1 MSDSTAMNK
10 AADSPFV
17 ADPSA
22 DGSGLAETTDP
33 QILVDGLAQLVLKP
47 AAISLLP
54 DTTKA
59 PVNATPLHWMSPE
72 APLDVVDAF
81 CEAVNAQLASEGP
94 LGFVQLAE
102 HPDWTAWVEPV
113 RMDHGPG
120 IGALVAL
127 RESHT
132 PWDDAEISTIRVFA
146 TMCGTHWAR
155 QTAEFQRSL
164 DELVTHVAER
174 LMVASSSTLQETF
187 DWTIA
192 TLAEFIHSDVA
203 FYRRNDRAADVSIL
217 VAEYPKRT
225 EIPDP
230 DPLAVVPFDA
240 DPIFAM
246 TRDLKEPFV
255 SGSTRTPTSYNKRI
269 NDSRSIANFTGAGVP
284 LIHDGQTQGLLA
296 FIYFSECQ
304 LTIPEINA
312 LQAVA
317 SMLVQLNARIEAE
330 EKLKQI
336 ALHDDLTGLPNRRA
350 VLEEIDRRLADHSG
364 QTALL
369 FLDLD
374 RFKFMND
381 YLGHVAGDRVLLTV
395 ADRIRMSIR
404 PSDYAARLGGD
415 EFVILMDGSEGEL
428 GSVATANR
436 LIELVSRPIEVNG
449 QHVSH
454 TASVGIALAGDP
466 GMTGVE
472 MLGHADVALY
482 AAKTQGRNRA
492 VVFDDLLRLEVAE
505 RTNTEMMLREAID
518 NGGLRLFYQPE
529 FDLLTGQILAVEAL
543 IRCEHP
549 ETGIVPAGQFIAV
562 AEETGL
568 VVDLGRWVLE
578 EACRQMAI
586 WRERYPG
593 IDMIMRVNMSPAQ
606 LSTPGIVDH
615 ISRCLRTSNL
625 LGSSLCLE
633 ITEHAV
639 MQDIDRALGILNE
652 FRSLGVR
659 LALDDFGT
667 GFSSMTQLKR
677 LPINTLKV
685 DMSFVIGLAKD
696 PADQAIVESIVHL
709 SEAFGL
715 ELVGEGVESLAD
727 MAELVRLGCHRA
739 QGFLLSRPLPAA
751 ELDPLLWRGGI
762 DLSQLPGVMLPA

>member
-1 MSDSTAMNK
+1 MSDSTGMSKTMA
-10 AADSPFV
+10 SPFV
-17 ADPSA
+17 VDPSM
-22 DGSGLAETTDP
+22 DGSGLSEATDP
-33 QILVDGLAQLVLKP
+33 QILVDGLAELVQKP
-47 AAISLLP
+47 MAISLVP
-54 DTTKA
+54 EATKA
-59 PVNATPLHWMSPE
+59 PVNATPLQWLAPE

-81 CEAVNAQLASEGP
+81 SEAVNLQMASEGP
-94 LGFVQLAE
+94 LGYVHLAE
-102 HPDWTAWVEPV
+102 YPGWAAWAEPV
-113 RMDHGPG
+113 RIDQGSG

-127 RESHT
+127 RESTT
-132 PWDDAEISTIRVFA
+132 PWSDAEISTIRVFA

-164 DELVTHVAER
+164 DELVTRVAER
-174 LMVASSSTLQETF
+174 LMIGSPSTLQETL

-192 TLAEFIHSDVA
+192 TVAEFIHSDVA
-203 FYRRNDRAADVSIL
+203 FYRRNDHAAGVSIL

-246 TRDLKEPFV
+246 TRDMKEPFV
-255 SGSTRTPTSYNKRI
+255 SGSTRTPSSYNKRI
-269 NDSRSIANFTGAGVP
+269 SDTRAVGNFTGAGVP
-284 LIHDGQTQGLLA
+284 LIHDGVTQGVLA
-296 FIYFSECQ
+296 FAYFSECK
-304 LTIPEINA
+304 LTIPELNA

-317 SMLVQLNARIEAE
+317 SMMVQLNARIEAE
-330 EKLKQI
+330 EMLKHI
-336 ALHDDLTGLPNRRA
+336 ALHDD
-350 VLEEIDRRLADHSG
+350 
-364 QTALL
+364 
-369 FLDLD
+369 
-374 RFKFMND
+374 
-381 YLGHVAGDRVLLTV
+381 LGHVAGDRVLLTV
-395 ADRIRMSIR
+395 ADRIGMSIR
-404 PSDYAARLGGD
+404 PSDYAGRLGGD
-415 EFVILMDGSEGEL
+415 EFVILMDGSDGEL

-436 LIELVSRPIEVNG
+436 LIELVSHPVEVNG

-454 TASVGIALAGDP
+454 TASVGIALAGED

-529 FDLLTGQILAVEAL
+529 FDLVTGQILAVEAL

-549 ETGIVPAGQFIAV
+549 DIGIVPAGQFIAV

-639 MQDIDRALGILNE
+639 MQDVDRALGILNE

-667 GFSSMTQLKR
+667 GFSSMTLLKR

-696 PADQAIVESIVHL
+696 PADQAIVESIVDL

-715 ELVGEGVESLAD
+715 NLVGEGVESLAD
-727 MAELVRLGCHRA
+727 MT
-739 QGFLLSRPLPAA
+739 
-751 ELDPLLWRGGI
+751 
-762 DLSQLPGVMLPA
+762 

>member
-1 MSDSTAMNK
+1 MSDSTGIT
-10 AADSPFV
+10 DSMASPLLT
-17 ADPSA
+17 DPSRE
-22 DGSGLAETTDP
+22 GSGVTDATDP
-33 QILVDGLAQLVLKP
+33 QILVNGLAQLVNEP

-54 DTTKA
+54 EPTKA
-59 PVNATPLHWMSPE
+59 PVNAMALHWL
-72 APLDVVDAF
+72 APDAPSDVIDAF
-81 CEAVNAQLASEGP
+81 LAEVNAQLASEGP
-94 LGFVQLAE
+94 LGFLHLSQY
-102 HPDWTAWVEPV
+102 PDWAAWVEPV
-113 RMDHGPG
+113 RFDHRSC
-120 IGALVAL
+120 IGALAAIRAVG
-127 RESHT
+127 T
-132 PWDDAEISTIRVFA
+132 PWSESEISTIRVFA

-174 LMVASSSTLQETF
+174 LMVASVASLQETV

-192 TLAEFIHSDVA
+192 TLAEFIHADVA
-203 FYRRNDRAADVSIL
+203 FYRRNDRAADVSVL

-230 DPLAVVPFDA
+230 DPLAIVPFDA
-240 DPIFAM
+240 DPVFAAL
-246 TRDLKEPFV
+246 RDLKEPMV
-255 SGSTRTPTSYNKRI
+255 SGSTRTPTSYNRRV
-269 NDSRSIANFTGAGVP
+269 NEASGVGDFTGAAVP
-284 LIHDGQTQGLLA
+284 LIHDGVTQGVLGFL
-296 FIYFSECQ
+296 YFSECQ
-304 LTIPEINA
+304 LTVPEINA

-317 SMLVQLNARIEAE
+317 SMLVQLNARVDAE
-330 EKLKQI
+330 SKLQQI

-350 VLEEIDRRLADHSG
+350 VLEEIDRRLSNVHG

-428 GSVATANR
+428 ASVATANR

-466 GMTGVE
+466 FMTGVE

-505 RTNTEMMLREAID
+505 RSNTEMMLREAID

-529 FDLLTGQILAVEAL
+529 FDLVTGQILAVEAL

-549 ETGIVPAGQFIAV
+549 ETGLVPAGQFIAV

-593 IDMIMRVNMSPAQ
+593 IDMVMRVNMSPAQ

-639 MQDIDRALGILNE
+639 MQDVDRALVILNE
-652 FRSLGVR
+652 FRSLGVH

-667 GFSSMTQLKR
+667 GFSSMAQLKR

-715 ELVGEGVESLAD
+715 DLVAEGVETLAD
-727 MAELVRLGCHRA
+727 MGELVRLGCHRA

-751 ELDPLLWRGGI
+751 DLDPLLWRGGI
-762 DLSQLPGVMLPA
+762 DLAQLPGACLPA